1 MTQLKRLILFP
12 VLALL
17 VVLGLSNAAM
27 AAQPTYQPNF
37 NSSQNVYLDPL
48 LENGSPSVNL
58 NGLDQKL
65 IDAGKKNNIDF
76 YFVMAL
82 KGSEPIQQGVPFAR
96 TRLDEMAGKWTGS
109 RNFNSSRYVI
119 MYVVRLETDWTKSSY
134 AVNVAPALSAEGVTS
149 DRVRDIMDT
158 WGKNP
163 NGSNPQALLPRAP
176 RDFGVKVASETSG
189 LIDAHIAAVKEG
201 ERQRQLQAERDRQAE
216 IQRQIDAKAAAERN
230 AAIAN
235 FFKIWTL
242 PIILVIVLIVLY
254 VRFRGA
260 KKAALKAIA
269 DWRANLDPA
278 NNNYLSLET
287 EYLSF
292 LKGLSANFGGATK
305 KSLDAAKVAYG
316 TLSARIKKAISMA
329 QDAEKKVA
337 SANIFTVGKLRE
349 VVIDLTTREVKVS
362 GEDIP
367 LSERSLFSGSV
378 KEETFTPGELLN
390 DMDTLFRAASTN
402 CAAIMT
408 SFSGANQNKADIEA
422 LVAKVEALKGELI
435 ERSLTFTPYEAR
447 EAAVVAGRKEFMDL
461 MAQDPLTAYNKSE
474 VVERAVEAIEKDIR
488 AALELKDSL
497 SGTEKKIAAAQ
508 ARVDAVRKDNADY
521 GYVDGNVNAGGALPA
536 TNLLNEQGSNP
547 DTQMDAARKHLSKCV
562 EVLLVGKLDE
572 SAKEKAAA
580 EAEAAAAVSLVETI
594 LAARAFV
601 QKEVKVVI
609 EKLGKLR
616 SELPGVD
623 TALTTLK
630 AEFLAKNF
638 TGEPE
643 KVKNAHNIADT
654 TDGEL
659 AKIKKAFTEQRYI
672 AARELVTNA
681 GAGIDGARNGVT
693 EVESRLETL
702 QGLRDTA
709 RATVKTAEQS
719 ANALSSKIKA
729 NTFTTSAK
737 TDEDFASLLPGIRE
751 QKTDVAKDITD
762 WVAAAASA
770 KRVTEQLAAVDKA
783 IDDQRKAYDVAKARV
798 EAAAGKV
805 AGGRSALSQNY
816 VRSTAEGK
824 YQEVVT
830 RAGKL
835 NAALQVAKSDWNAL
849 TATVQKIE
857 DDLKAAVDLANADQ
871 RAGEK
876 AAADIRQAGGEIS
889 SIDNKSYSTRES
901 HRGRSNSFGSG
912 VSADVSSAN
921 GYLRRAQSE
930 LQSGNYEA
938 ASRSAKQASDAA
950 EAADRAALAIVAAA
964 IASWESQVNAEIRR
978 QEEAEAAE
986 RRRKQAEEDAERRR
1000 RDDSSSSSSSSSGWS
1015 GGGGSSG
1022 SGFSGGGGSSGGG
1035 DF

>member
-12 VLALL
+12 ILALL

-27 AAQPTYQPNF
+27 AAQPTYQPSF
-37 NSSQNVYLDPL
+37 NSNQTVYLDPL

-58 NGLDQKL
+58 NGLEQKL
-65 IDAGKKNNIDF
+65 QDAGKKNNIDF

-134 AVNVAPALSAEGVTS
+134 AVNVAPALAAEGVTS

-163 NGSNPQALLPRAP
+163 NGSNPSALLPRAP
-176 RDFGVKVASETSG
+176 RDFGAKVAVETSG

-242 PIILVIVLIVLY
+242 PIILVIVLIFLY

-260 KKAALKAIA
+260 KAAAQKAIA

-292 LKGLSANFGGATK
+292 LKGLSANFGGETK
-305 KSLDAAKVAYG
+305 KSLDAAKAAYG

-329 QDAEKKVA
+329 QEAEKKVA
-337 SANIFTVGKLRE
+337 SANIFTVGKLHE

-367 LSERSLFSGSV
+367 LTERSLFSGSV
-378 KEETFTPGELLN
+378 KEETFTPPELLN
-390 DMDTLFRAASTN
+390 DMDTLFRAAGTN
-402 CAAIMT
+402 CAAIMN
-408 SFSGANQNKADIEA
+408 SFKGANQNKADIEA
-422 LVAKVEALKGELI
+422 LVAKVETLKGELA

-447 EAAVVAGRKEFMDL
+447 EAAVEAGRQEFMAL
-461 MAQDPLTAYNKSE
+461 MAQDPLTAFNKSE

-488 AALELKDSL
+488 AALGLKDSL

-508 ARVDAVRKDNADY
+508 ARVDGVRKDNADY
-521 GYVDGNVNAGGALPA
+521 GYVDGNVNAGGSLPA
-536 TNLLNEQGSNP
+536 TNLLNEQGFNP
-547 DTQMDAARKHLSKCV
+547 DTQMDEARKHLATCV
-562 EVLLVGKLDE
+562 QVLLNGKLDE
-572 SAKEKAAA
+572 AAKEKEAA
-580 EAEAAAAVSLVETI
+580 EAQAAAAVSLVETI

-609 EKLGKLR
+609 DKLGKLR

-643 KVKNAHNIADT
+643 KVKNAHTIADT

-672 AARELVTNA
+672 AARDLVTSA
-681 GAGIDGARNGVT
+681 GAGLDGARNGVT

-737 TDEDFASLLPGIRE
+737 TDEDFARLLPDIRE
-751 QKTDVAKDITD
+751 QKTDVARDITD

-770 KRVTEQLAAVDKA
+770 KRVTDQLAAVDKA

-798 EAAAGKV
+798 DGAAGKV
-805 AGGRSALSQNY
+805 AGGRAALSQNY

-824 YQEVVT
+824 YQDVVT
-830 RAGKL
+830 RASKL
-835 NAALQVAKSDWNAL
+835 NAALAVAKSDWNAL
-849 TATVQKIE
+849 TSTVQKIE

-921 GYLRRAQSE
+921 GHLRRAQSE
-930 LQSGNYEA
+930 LQNGNYEA
-938 ASRSAKQASDAA
+938 ASRSAAQAKQAAA
-950 EAADRAALAIVAAA
+950 EADRIALAAVAAA
-964 IASWESQVNAEIRR
+964 VAAWESQVNAEIRR

-986 RRRKQAEEDAERRR
+986 RRRRQQQEDDDRRR
-1000 RDDSSSSSSSSSGWS
+1000 RDSSSSSSGGGFS